1 MVKGIRIKLDL
12 SFKLHKDR
20 MHCMHKL
27 WTPSSSTKKRIAN
40 SNEMAK
46 FKLTGRVE
54 NGGQFPCVLEK
65 SLICYGLNK

>member
-1 MVKGIRIKLDL
+1 
-12 SFKLHKDR
+12 

-27 WTPSSSTKKRIAN
+27 WTPSSSAKKRTAN

-54 NGGQFPCVLEK
+54 NGGQFPYVLEK